1 MLTVLSCCRPAED
14 RRLSFNNTKN
24 CRVEGNSYHQPLALG
39 PPRPA
44 SPRTGPARP
53 RHSPAPPRAAPPRSD
68 PARPRPALSCR
79 PGGTA
84 RRPLGP
90 ARAARLPAPVLPAAE
105 RGRVV
110 AVGSLGR
117 LQNMVGNSGPE
128 HTGIPALSY
137 CFKLSEE

>member
-53 RHSPAPPRAAPPRSD
+53 RPVPPRPVL
-68 PARPRPALSCR
+68 PRPAQTRPGPAPRCPADLAARPGAPSVPPEQRGCPPQSCR
-79 PGGTA
+79 LQREGEWWQWAVWVGYRTWSGI
-84 RRPLGP
+84 RVQNT
-90 ARAARLPAPVLPAAE
+90 PVFQLFLT
-105 RGRVV
+105 V
-110 AVGSLGR
+110 S
-117 LQNMVGNSGPE
+117 N
-128 HTGIPALSY
+128 
-137 CFKLSEE
+137 